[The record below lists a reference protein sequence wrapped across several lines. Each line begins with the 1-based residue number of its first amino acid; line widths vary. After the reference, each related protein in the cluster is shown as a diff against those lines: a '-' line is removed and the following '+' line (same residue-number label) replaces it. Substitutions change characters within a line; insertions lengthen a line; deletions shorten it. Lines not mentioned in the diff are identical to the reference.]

1 MKITLLL
8 YKFVT
13 TFIAAWIA
21 FQVVDYNPIS
31 MTLIIAIIGTVL
43 KYILKDLFVFP
54 TMGNVIASTIDGAL
68 GATSVY
74 VVDLF
79 AANFTTSTTGLII
92 FAAII
97 AVSEYFYHIYLIKN
111 EKEESYE
118 FHRDPPV
125 E

>member
-8 YKFVT
+8 YKFIT

-21 FQVVDYNPIS
+21 FQIVDYNPIS
-31 MTLIIAIIGTVL
+31 IILIIALIGTIL

-54 TMGNVIASTIDGAL
+54 TMGNVIASTIDGVLAS
-68 GATSVY
+68 TSLY
-74 VVDLF
+74 VIDIF
-79 AANFTTSTTGLII
+79 TNNFVTSTNGLII

-118 FHRDPPV
+118 FHRDPPL

>member
-54 TMGNVIASTIDGAL
+54 TMGNVIASTIDGVLAS
-68 GATSVY
+68 TSIY
-74 VVDLF
+74 VIDIF
-79 AANFTTSTTGLII
+79 ANNFVTSTTGLII

-97 AVSEYFYHIYLIKN
+97 AISEYFYHVYLIKN